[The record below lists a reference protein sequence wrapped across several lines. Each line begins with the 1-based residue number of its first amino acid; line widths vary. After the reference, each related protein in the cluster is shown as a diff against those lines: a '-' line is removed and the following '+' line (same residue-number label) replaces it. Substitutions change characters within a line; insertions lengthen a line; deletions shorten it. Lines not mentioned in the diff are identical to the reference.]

1 MIAALAH
8 FYAVSGRPDRARVL
22 LKELAF
28 PTRREYVSPFYI
40 AAVYAGLNEQA
51 KAVSWLDK
59 AINDRSNPC
68 IFLRVDP
75 EFDSLRKDP
84 DFVTLVKRF
93 G

>member
-8 FYAVSGRPDRARVL
+8 LYAISGRQDRAREL
-22 LKELAF
+22 LKELTY
-28 PTRREYVSPFYI
+28 PKQRQYVSPFYI
-40 AAVYAGLNEQA
+40 ALVYAGLNEQA

-59 AINDRSNPC
+59 AIDDRSNPC

-84 DFVTLVKRF
+84 GFVTLLKRL